1 MYRDLASAEDDLTL
15 VRQPD
20 VDIRAQRLAHVV
32 AEDLAQGAATGVHPP
47 HHLPSH
53 GVTYHV
59 TSRDMS

>member
-1 MYRDLASAEDDLTL
+1 MNRDLASAEDDLTL

-47 HHLPSH
+47 HHLASH
-53 GVTYHV
+53 DVA
-59 TSRDMS
+59 

>member
-32 AEDLAQGAATGVHPP
+32 AEDLAQGAAPGGHPP

-59 TSRDMS
+59 TCRHMT